1 MGKYGLE
8 LEMTKTN
15 VIRFSRFHP
24 CRKRTFS
31 FLGFEFYW
39 FPDRE
44 GTVRVQRRTSPKKQ
58 QAALRRIKEWI
69 RRYRHLPKR
78 KYFGTL
84 KRKLQGHY
92 NYYFIRGN
100 SQSVW
105 SFYKQ
110 VKYYVFKWLNRRS
123 QRKSYNWKTFKLVL
137 QWVGLPWPKLT
148 EKKRRHQVAL

>member
-8 LEMTKTN
+8 LEKTKTN

-24 CRKRTFS
+24 SRKRTFT

-39 FPDRE
+39 FPDRK
-44 GTVRVQRRTSPKKQ
+44 GMPRVQRRTSPKKQ

-69 RRYRHLPKR
+69 RQNRHLPKK

-84 KRKLQGHY
+84 RRKLVGHY

-100 SQSVW
+100 SRSVW
-105 SFYKQ
+105 AFYEQ
-110 VKYYVFKWLNRRS
+110 VKYYVHKWLNRRS
-123 QRKSYNWKTFKLVL
+123 QRKSYNWDKFKLVL
-137 QWVGLPWPKLT
+137 QWVKIPMPKLT